1 MTDLA
6 EALVGEEEGRSRT
19 VYKDILGFWS
29 IGIGSCVDPKVP
41 GAGLCDA
48 AIDAQFAH
56 DTAEAKAIAG
66 RYPYF
71 DELSE
76 IRKAV
81 FISMSF
87 QLGSKPLYWP
97 KFMAALRARDYVQ
110 AAIAGRDSDWWR
122 EQTHSRAEREMRM
135 LESNEWVPKTEA
147 GK

>member
-1 MTDLA
+1 MSDLS
-6 EALVGEEEGRSRT
+6 EALIGEEEGRSRT
-19 VYKDILGFWS
+19 VYKDNLGYLS

-56 DTAEAKAIAG
+56 DAAQAKALAA

-71 DELSE
+71 DEFSD

-81 FISMSF
+81 LVSMSF

-97 KFMAALRARDYVQ
+97 DFMGALRARDYAK
-110 AAIAGRDSDWWR
+110 AASAGRDSTWWR
-122 EQTHSRAEREMRM
+122 EQTHARAEREMRM
-135 LESNEWVPKTEA
+135 LESDEWVPKL
-147 GK
+147 